1 MPSDNPSCM
10 LRYGDVD
17 RWVAAQR
24 ANGRRIG
31 FTCGA
36 FDLLHAGHADYLE
49 RARAECD
56 ALLVAINSDRSIR
69 LYKNPLRPLV
79 PQAERMRLVSAL
91 RAVDAVTLLDDVR
104 PIALIERWKP
114 DLYIKGGDYSQSQL
128 RSAPAVEAYGGRVIC
143 IPVSY
148 RTSTSALLERAA
160 LLSLHESVAHTRSAA
175 AGIVFLDRDGTL
187 MRNIPFLNDPTRVE
201 VFPGTGEALRGLQ
214 DAGFRLVIVTNQQG
228 IGLGYVSYDAF
239 IAINR
244 VLLKELSRSGV
255 VISKILFCPHSLA
268 DQCDCRKPGTAMLR
282 RAMEE
287 FGVAPGKCYFLGD
300 SADDA
305 QAAAAAGI
313 QFFLIDPA
321 NIGEVAA
328 HILQLASK

>member
-1 MPSDNPSCM
+1 M
-10 LRYGDVD
+10 LPHEEVD
-17 RWVAAQR
+17 RWVAEQR

-56 ALLVAINSDRSIR
+56 ALLVAINSDSSIQR
-69 LYKNPLRPLV
+69 YKNPLRPLV
-79 PQAERMRLVSAL
+79 PQAERIRLVGAL

-104 PIALIERWKP
+104 PIALIERWRP
-114 DLYIKGGDYSQSQL
+114 DFYMKGGDYSQSQL

-143 IPVSY
+143 IPVTY
-148 RTSTSALLERAA
+148 QTSTSALLERVA
-160 LLSLHESVAHTRSAA
+160 LLSLHESVATTCAA
-175 AGIVFLDRDGTL
+175 PAGIVFVDRDGTL
-187 MRNIPFLNDPTRVE
+187 MRNTPFLNDAGRVE
-201 VFPGTGEALRGLQ
+201 VFPGTGEALRTLQ

-228 IGLGYVSYDAF
+228 IGLGYVSYDDF

-244 VLLKELSRSGV
+244 VLLRELSRSGV
-255 VISKILFCPHSLA
+255 AISRILFCPHSLA
-268 DQCDCRKPGTAMLR
+268 DDCDCRKPRTALLG

-287 FGVAPGKCYFLGD
+287 FGVTAGQCYFVGD
-300 SADDA
+300 SDDDA
-305 QAAAAAGI
+305 QAAATAGI
-313 QFFLIDPA
+313 PFLRINPA